1 MKKYY
6 SDILSTLKE
15 DDTKLGLNDRV
26 LLIDGLNT
34 FIRAFVMNP
43 STNDDGIHVGGI
55 KGFLLSIGYA
65 IKNIKPTRVIICFD
79 GAGGSQR
86 RRKLLPEY
94 KQNRKVNRKL
104 LRAAHQQDSA
114 EDNRLA
120 MKNQMQ
126 RLLNYLSNCPITLAT
141 IDKIEAD
148 DSIAYI
154 CKQLLSNSKCFI
166 MSSDKDFIQLVD
178 KRITVWSPTKKK
190 YYFQN
195 DVKDEF
201 ELRPENYI
209 LYKCLL
215 GDKGDNVPGIRG
227 LGHKSLIKYLPILF
241 GTDVLTL
248 EDIIEYAKTNS
259 IPSRQLDLIKDNEE
273 KLYLNYK
280 LMQLHEADISG
291 SAKERVQNIV
301 KAPIPSFVKYDFMK
315 MLLEDRMQI
324 VKNIEFWIRDVFLS
338 LDTKAKYDK

>member
-6 SDILSTLKE
+6 SDILSNLKE
-15 DDTKLGLNDRV
+15 DNAKKGLNDRV

-34 FIRAFVMNP
+34 FIRSFVMNP

-55 KGFLLSIGYA
+55 KGFLLSVGYA

-86 RRKLLPEY
+86 RRKLHPEY

-104 LRAAHQQDSA
+104 LRAAHQENTA
-114 EDNRLA
+114 EDDKLA
-120 MKNQMQ
+120 MKYQMQ
-126 RLLNYLSNCPITLAT
+126 RLIDYLKRCPVTIAI

-148 DSIAYI
+148 DTIAYI
-154 CKQLLSNSKCFI
+154 TKLILKDSQCFI
-166 MSSDKDFIQLVD
+166 MSSDKDFLQLVD
-178 KRITVWSPTKKK
+178 DRVVVWAPTKKK
-190 YYFQN
+190 MYFKQN
-195 DVKDEF
+195 VEEEY
-201 ELRPENYI
+201 ELLPENYI

-227 LGHKSLIKYLPILF
+227 LGHKTLLKHLPILF
-241 GTDVLTL
+241 DKDVIDL
-248 EDIIEYAKTNS
+248 EYILEYAKQNIDS
-259 IPSRQLDLIKDNEE
+259 HRSMKLIVDSED

-291 SAKERVQNIV
+291 TTKEKIINIV
-301 KAPIPSFVKYDFMK
+301 ESPIPTFVKYDFMK
-315 MLLEDRMQI
+315 MLLEDRMTI

-338 LDTKAKYDK
+338 LNTRAKYD

>member
-6 SDILSTLKE
+6 SDILSNLKE
-15 DDTKLGLNDRV
+15 DNAKKGLNDRV

-34 FIRAFVMNP
+34 FIRSFVMNP
-43 STNDDGIHVGGI
+43 STNDDGVHVGGI
-55 KGFLLSIGYA
+55 KGFLLSVGYA

-86 RRKLLPEY
+86 RRKLHPEY

-104 LRAAHQQDSA
+104 LRAAHQENTA
-114 EDNRLA
+114 EDDKLA
-120 MKNQMQ
+120 MKYQMQ
-126 RLLNYLSNCPITLAT
+126 RLIDYLKRCPVTIAI

-148 DSIAYI
+148 DTIAYI
-154 CKQLLSNSKCFI
+154 TKQILKDSQCFI
-166 MSSDKDFIQLVD
+166 MSSDKDFLQLVD
-178 KRITVWSPTKKK
+178 DRVVVWAPTKKK
-190 YYFQN
+190 MYFKQN
-195 DVKDEF
+195 VEEEY
-201 ELRPENYI
+201 ELLPENYI

-227 LGHKSLIKYLPILF
+227 LGHKTLLKHLPILF
-241 GTDVLTL
+241 DKDVIDL
-248 EDIIEYAKTNS
+248 EYILEYAKQNIDS
-259 IPSRQLDLIKDNEE
+259 HRSMKLIVDSED

-291 SAKERVQNIV
+291 TTKEKIINIV
-301 KAPIPSFVKYDFMK
+301 ESPIPTFVKYDFMK
-315 MLLEDRMQI
+315 MLLEDRMTI

-338 LDTKAKYDK
+338 LNTRAKYD

>member
-6 SDILSTLKE
+6 SDILSNLKE
-15 DDTKLGLNDRV
+15 DNVKRGLNDRV

-34 FIRAFVMNP
+34 FIRSFVINP

-94 KQNRKVNRKL
+94 KENRKVNRKL
-104 LRAAHQQDSA
+104 LRAAHQENTAD
-114 EDNRLA
+114 DDKLA
-120 MKNQMQ
+120 MKYQMQ
-126 RLLNYLSNCPITLAT
+126 RLMGYLKRCPVTVAV

-148 DSIAYI
+148 DTIAYI
-154 CKQLLSNSKCFI
+154 AKQLLKDSQCFI
-166 MSSDKDFIQLVD
+166 MSSDKDFLQLVD
-178 KRITVWSPTKKK
+178 DRVIVWAPTKKK
-190 YYFQN
+190 MYFKKN
-195 DVKDEF
+195 VEDEYN
-201 ELRPENYI
+201 LIPENYI

-227 LGHKSLIKYLPILF
+227 LGHKTLLKHLPILF
-241 GTDVLTL
+241 GPDVLSL

-259 IPSRQLDLIKDNEE
+259 IPSRQLNLIKDNED

-291 SAKERVQNIV
+291 TTKEKIINIV
-301 KAPIPSFVKYDFMK
+301 ESPIPTFVKYDFMK
-315 MLLEDRMQI
+315 MLLEDRMTI

-338 LDTKAKYDK
+338 LNTRAKYD

>member
-6 SDILSTLKE
+6 SDILSNLKE
-15 DDTKLGLNDRV
+15 DSAPLKLNDRV

-55 KGFLLSIGYA
+55 KGFMLSIGYA

-94 KQNRKVNRKL
+94 KANRKVNRKL
-104 LRAAHQQDSA
+104 LRAAHQENSSHD
-114 EDNRLA
+114 DKLA
-120 MKNQMQ
+120 MKQQLQ
-126 RLLNYLSNCPITLAT
+126 RLVGYLSNCPVTLAT

-154 CKQLLSNSKCFI
+154 CKQLLPKSKCFI
-166 MSSDKDFIQLVD
+166 MSSDKDFLQLVD
-178 KRITVWSPTKKK
+178 ERVTVWSPTKKK
-190 YYFQN
+190 YYFPK
-195 DVKDEF
+195 DVKEEF
-201 ELRPENYI
+201 ELLPENYI

-241 GTDVLTL
+241 GPDVLTL

-259 IPSRQLDLIKDNEE
+259 IPSRQLNLIKDNEE

-280 LMQLHEADISG
+280 LMQLHETEISG
-291 SAKERVQNIV
+291 SAKERLQNIL
-301 KAPIPSFVKYDFMK
+301 KDKIPSFVKYDFMK
-315 MLLEDRMQI
+315 MLLEDRMLI

-338 LDTKAKYDK
+338 LDTKAKE

>member
-6 SDILSTLKE
+6 SDILSNLKE
-15 DDTKLGLNDRV
+15 DNTPVKKNDRV

-43 STNDDGIHVGGI
+43 STNEDGIHVGGI

-65 IKNIKPTRVIICFD
+65 IKQIKPTRVIICFD

-86 RRKLLPEY
+86 RRKLHPEY

-104 LRAAHQQDSA
+104 LRAAHQDHSA
-114 EDNRLA
+114 EDNKLA
-120 MKNQMQ
+120 MRHQMQ
-126 RLLNYLSNCPITLAT
+126 RLLGYLANCPVTIAT

-154 CKQLLSNSKCFI
+154 CKQVLPKSKSFI
-166 MSSDKDFIQLVD
+166 MSSDKDFLQLVD
-178 KRITVWSPTKKK
+178 DRVTVWSPTKKK
-190 YYFQN
+190 YYFKQ
-195 DVKDEF
+195 DIKDEF
-201 ELRPENYI
+201 GLIPENYI

-215 GDKGDNVPGIRG
+215 GDKGDNVPGIKG
-227 LGHKSLIKYLPILF
+227 LGHKSLIKHLPILF
-241 GTDVLTL
+241 GPDVLSL

-259 IPSRQLDLIKDNEE
+259 IPSRQLDLIKDNED
-273 KLYLNYK
+273 KLYLNYQ
-280 LMQLHEADISG
+280 LMQLHETDISG
-291 SAKERVQNIV
+291 SSKERLQNLV
-301 KAPIPSFVKYDFMK
+301 KAQIPSFVKYDFMK
-315 MLLEDRMQI
+315 MLLEDRMLI

-338 LDTKAKYDK
+338 LDTRAKDD

>member
-6 SDILSTLKE
+6 SEILSNLKE
-15 DDTKLGLNDRV
+15 DNKPSGKNDRV

-86 RRKLLPEY
+86 RRKLHPEY

-104 LRAAHQQDSA
+104 LRAAHQQNSA
-114 EDNRLA
+114 EDDRLA
-120 MKNQMQ
+120 MKHQLQ
-126 RLLNYLSNCPITLAT
+126 RLLGYLANCPVTIAT

-154 CKQLLSNSKCFI
+154 CKQILSNSNCFI
-166 MSSDKDFIQLVD
+166 MSSDKDFLQLVD
-178 KRITVWSPTKKK
+178 DRITVWSPTKKK
-190 YYFQN
+190 YYFKQ

-201 ELRPENYI
+201 GLIPENYI

-227 LGHKSLIKYLPILF
+227 LGHKTLIKHLPILF
-241 GTDVLTL
+241 GPDIITL
-248 EDIIEYAKTNS
+248 EDIIEYAKNNQ
-259 IPSRQLDLIKDNEE
+259 SRQMDLIKDNED
-273 KLYLNYK
+273 KLYLNYQ
-280 LMQLHEADISG
+280 LMQLHETEISG
-291 SAKERVQNIV
+291 SAKEKLQNTV
-301 KAPIPSFVKYDFMK
+301 KAIIPTFVKYDFMK
-315 MLLEDRMQI
+315 MLLEDRMLI
-324 VKNIEFWIRDVFLS
+324 VKNIEFWIREVFLS
-338 LDTKAKYDK
+338 LDTKAKND

>member
-6 SDILSTLKE
+6 SDILSNLKE
-15 DDTKLGLNDRV
+15 DNAKKGLNDRV

-34 FIRAFVMNP
+34 FIRSFVMNP

-55 KGFLLSIGYA
+55 KGFLLSVGYA

-86 RRKLLPEY
+86 RRKLHPEY

-104 LRAAHQQDSA
+104 LRAAHQENTA
-114 EDNRLA
+114 EDDKLA
-120 MKNQMQ
+120 MKYQMQ
-126 RLLNYLSNCPITLAT
+126 RLIDYLKRCPVTIAI

-148 DSIAYI
+148 DTIAYI
-154 CKQLLSNSKCFI
+154 TKQILKDSQCFI
-166 MSSDKDFIQLVD
+166 MSSDKDFLQLVD
-178 KRITVWSPTKKK
+178 DRVVVWAPTKKK
-190 YYFQN
+190 MYFKQN
-195 DVKDEF
+195 VEEEY
-201 ELRPENYI
+201 ELLPENYI

-227 LGHKSLIKYLPILF
+227 LGHKTLLKHLPILF
-241 GTDVLTL
+241 DKDVIDL
-248 EDIIEYAKTNS
+248 EYILEYAKQNIDS
-259 IPSRQLDLIKDNEE
+259 HRSMKLIVDSED

-291 SAKERVQNIV
+291 TTKEKIINIV
-301 KAPIPSFVKYDFMK
+301 ESPIPTFVKYDFMK
-315 MLLEDRMQI
+315 MLLEDRMTI

-338 LDTKAKYDK
+338 LNTRAKYD

>member
-6 SDILSTLKE
+6 SDILSNLKE
-15 DDTKLGLNDRV
+15 DNTKKGLNDRV

-34 FIRAFVMNP
+34 FIRSFVMNP

-55 KGFLLSIGYA
+55 KGFLLSVGYA

-86 RRKLLPEY
+86 RRKLHPEY

-104 LRAAHQQDSA
+104 LRAAHQENTA
-114 EDNRLA
+114 EDDKLA
-120 MKNQMQ
+120 MKYQMQ
-126 RLLNYLSNCPITLAT
+126 RLIAYLKRCPVTIAI

-148 DSIAYI
+148 DTIAYI
-154 CKQLLSNSKCFI
+154 TKQILKESQCFI
-166 MSSDKDFIQLVD
+166 MSSDKDFLQLVD
-178 KRITVWSPTKKK
+178 DRVVVWAPTKKK
-190 YYFQN
+190 MYFRQN
-195 DVKDEF
+195 VEEEYD
-201 ELRPENYI
+201 LLPENYI

-227 LGHKSLIKYLPILF
+227 LGHKTLLKHLPILF
-241 GTDVLTL
+241 DDDVLDL
-248 EDIIEYAKTNS
+248 EYIIEYAKQN
-259 IPSRQLDLIKDNEE
+259 IDLNRSMKLIVDNEE

-291 SAKERVQNIV
+291 TTKEKIINIV
-301 KAPIPSFVKYDFMK
+301 ESPIPTFVKYDFMK
-315 MLLEDRMQI
+315 MLLEDRMTI

-338 LDTKAKYDK
+338 LNTRAKYD

>member
-86 RRKLLPEY
+86 RRKLLPDY
-94 KQNRKVNRKL
+94 KANRKVNRKL
-104 LRAAHQQDSA
+104 LRAAHQEGSVVD
-114 EDNRLA
+114 DRLA
-120 MKNQMQ
+120 MKHQLQ
-126 RLLNYLSNCPITLAT
+126 RLITYLSNCPVTLAT

-154 CKQLLSNSKCFI
+154 CKQVLSDSKCFI

-178 KRITVWSPTKKK
+178 DRITVWSPTKKK
-190 YYFQN
+190 YYFKA

-201 ELRPENYI
+201 ELLPENYI

-215 GDKGDNVPGIRG
+215 GDKGDNIPGIKG

-241 GTDVLTL
+241 SDKILSL
-248 EDIIEYAKTNS
+248 EDIIHCAKYTPS
-259 IPSRQLDLIKDNEE
+259 PSRQFDLIKDNEK

-280 LMQLHEADISG
+280 LMQLHETDISG
-291 SAKERVQNIV
+291 SAKERLQNIV
-301 KAPIPSFVKYDFMK
+301 KDKIPSFVKYDFMK

-338 LDTKAKYDK
+338 LNTRAHND

>member
-6 SDILSTLKE
+6 SDILSNLKE
-15 DDTKLGLNDRV
+15 DNAKKGLNDRV

-34 FIRAFVMNP
+34 FIRSFVMNP

-55 KGFLLSIGYA
+55 KGFLLSVGYA

-86 RRKLLPEY
+86 RRKLHPEY

-104 LRAAHQQDSA
+104 LRAAHQENTA
-114 EDNRLA
+114 EDDKLA
-120 MKNQMQ
+120 MKYQMQ
-126 RLLNYLSNCPITLAT
+126 RLIDYLKRCPVTIAI

-148 DSIAYI
+148 DTIAYI
-154 CKQLLSNSKCFI
+154 TKQILKESQCFI
-166 MSSDKDFIQLVD
+166 MSSDKDFLQLVD
-178 KRITVWSPTKKK
+178 DRVVVWAPTKKK
-190 YYFQN
+190 MYFKQN
-195 DVKDEF
+195 VEEEY
-201 ELRPENYI
+201 ELLPENYI

-227 LGHKSLIKYLPILF
+227 LGHKTLLKHLPILF
-241 GTDVLTL
+241 DKDVIDL
-248 EDIIEYAKTNS
+248 EYILEYAKQNIDS
-259 IPSRQLDLIKDNEE
+259 HRSMKLIVDSED

-291 SAKERVQNIV
+291 TTKEKIINIV
-301 KAPIPSFVKYDFMK
+301 ESPIPTFVKYDFMK
-315 MLLEDRMQI
+315 MLLEDRMTI

-338 LDTKAKYDK
+338 LNTRAKYD